1 MKKQESL
8 NNIFI
13 ISSSGNKSEIILK
26 GNINFSNSKKFEILI
41 QADNEIYMSE
51 EVSINL
57 NSILKYDSYLILLIR
72 SIRKICNEKKIKLNI
87 ICDKQEI
94 LDFINIYESKSQIE
108 FTEKPKHTFFKSYVS
123 NIGNF
128 WLMVLN
134 DLRLFIEYLGNLF
147 LKLFSI
153 IIKPTEVRWKDFPL
167 HFTSSGVNALP
178 IVLLILFLIGLIS
191 GYQGAIQLQQ
201 FGADIFIA
209 DLIGISITRELGP
222 LMTAI
227 IIAGRSGSTFTAEI
241 GTMMVSEEIDS
252 LKTMGFDITN
262 FIVLPRVLAVTIA
275 MPFLTIL
282 SNVAGIAGGL
292 VSGLAILNITIS
304 GYLNQLQRVL
314 GVDDIISGLIKSVV
328 FGFLVAS
335 VGCFRGLQ
343 VKGGAESVGRN
354 TTISLVNGILL
365 IILSDA
371 LLTFIFDILGI

>member
-1 MKKQESL
+1 MKQDSL
-8 NNIFI
+8 KDIL
-13 ISSSGNKSEIILK
+13 EINFLGEKTELILK
-26 GNINFSNSKKFEILI
+26 GEISFKTSKYFDDFFKNNNDLYNSKEIVLT
-41 QADNEIYMSE
+41 
-51 EVSINL
+51 L
-57 NSILKYDSYLILLIR
+57 NSIQNYDSFLVLFVRNIK
-72 SIRKICNEKKIKLNI
+72 KICIENGISFNL
-87 ICDKQEI
+87 ICENQEV
-94 LDFINIYESKSQIE
+94 LDFINIYEQKYISKSV
-108 FTEKPKHTFFKSYVS
+108 EKPPHSFFKSYVS
-123 NIGNF
+123 NIGHF
-128 WLMVLN
+128 WLIVLN
-134 DLRLFIEYLGNLF
+134 DLKLFIEYLGDLF

-153 IIKPTEVRWKDFPL
+153 IIKPFEVRWKDFPV
-167 HFTSSGVNALP
+167 HFTNSGVNALP

-227 IIAGRSGSTFTAEI
+227 IIAGRSGSAFTAEI
-241 GTMMVSEEIDS
+241 GTMRVSEEIDS

-262 FIVLPRVLAVTIA
+262 FLVIPRVLAVTFA

-282 SNVAGIAGGL
+282 ANVAGIIGGL
-292 VSGLAILNITIS
+292 VSGLAVLNITIT

-314 GVDDIISGLIKSVV
+314 GLDDIFSGLIKSMI

-343 VKGGAESVGRN
+343 VKGGAESVGKN
-354 TTISLVNGILL
+354 TTISVVNGILL

-371 LLTFIFDILGI
+371 LLTFLFEILGL

>member
-13 ISSSGNKSEIILK
+13 ISSSGNKSEIVLK
-26 GNINFSNSKKFEILI
+26 DNINFSNSKKFEILI
-41 QADNEIYMSE
+41 QADNEIYKSE
-51 EVSINL
+51 EISLNL
-57 NSILKYDSYLILLIR
+57 DSVLKYDSYLVLLIR
-72 SIRKICNEKKIKLNI
+72 NIRKICNENNINFNI
-87 ICDKQEI
+87 ICRKQEI
-94 LDFINIYESKSQIE
+94 LDFINIYEVKGKIGS
-108 FTEKPKHTFFKSYVS
+108 TEKPTRSFFKAYVS

-128 WLMVLN
+128 WLIVLN
-134 DLRLFIEYLGNLF
+134 DLKLFVEYLGDLF
-147 LKLFSI
+147 LKLFLI
-153 IIKPTEVRWKDFPL
+153 IIKPFDVRWKDFPL
-167 HFTSSGVNALP
+167 HLTNSGVNALP

-227 IIAGRSGSTFTAEI
+227 IIAGRSGSSFTAEI
-241 GTMMVSEEIDS
+241 GTMKVSEEIDS
-252 LKTMGFDITN
+252 LKTMGFDLTN
-262 FIVLPRVLAVTIA
+262 FLVLPRVLAVTFA

-282 SNVAGIAGGL
+282 ANVAGIIGGL
-292 VSGLAILNITIS
+292 VSGLAVLNITIS

-314 GVDDIISGLIKSVV
+314 GIDDIISGLIKSMV

-343 VKGGAESVGRN
+343 VKGGAESVGKN
-354 TTISLVNGILL
+354 TTISVVNGILL

-371 LLTFIFDILGI
+371 LLTFLFETLGL